1 MSFTLD
7 TSHFEMSPIYT
18 AASEKRRAILVMR
31 DTSHSPIGPCGPLGQ
46 SPFGDNLRHASTA
59 LLSLGLECGENAG
72 GGTGWDTGEIVGL
85 SFKFWES
92 YNESTSR
99 CILYEAGS
107 GLGEIGNI
115 NLARTTTTR
124 IRRHADYDH
133 KNQDP
138 KPRWQTNLCMLVY
151 CFGCLCLR
159 VSLRLSAYLSAR
171 VYQCMG

>member
-1 MSFTLD
+1 MRTVG
-7 TSHFEMSPIYT
+7 
-18 AASEKRRAILVMR
+18 ASAFWGYFQAYSNGAFKIK
-31 DTSHSPIGPCGPLGQ
+31 CGSRQ
-46 SPFGDNLRHASTA
+46 
-59 LLSLGLECGENAG
+59 EC
-72 GGTGWDTGEIVGL
+72 WDTGVTVGM
-85 SFKFWES
+85 SSNFWDS

-138 KPRWQTNLCMLVY
+138 KPRWQTNLRMLVY
-151 CFGCLCLR
+151 YFRYLCLRECLCL
-159 VSLRLSAYLSAR
+159 STYLCAR
-171 VYQCMG
+171 AYQCIGY